1 MTWNEDG
8 VRDHRASDHPATP
21 DEGASHPASQPDHQ
35 DAPSG
40 SPSEWG
46 EDVHP
51 GPYAESEPPSLP
63 GYEGKSAGVDARLER
78 KAAKCIRLSA
88 AMLGP
93 DATVEAIEDQA
104 LAFMDLDD
112 RAIKASL
119 SRIADDDDD
128 DDDDDEVVEEEEVE
142 EASKKKANRLMRLE
156 DRLARLESAAG
167 RAGGRGDFMSDD
179 EAKTAEW
186 EAGHR
191 APGGWDPGE
200 EESMGGESKG
210 DQSATHLDYEES
222 MLRSMLKEEGM
233 GHDESESMDDEEAM
247 LMSMLKEEG
256 MEYASEDPG
265 DFDTA
270 TSEMAE
276 EEELAASTVSMG
288 DDMLVA
294 DEVMVDPVGDMMEE
308 EVVVD
313 PMGVMAMDDDEE
325 AMLRKLY
332 GAEDKKEKE
341 DHDEGA
347 VKDDE
352 DHIEA
357 LEEDKAEEKK
367 DLKKEEKKASLKPQ
381 PRKASKGA
389 KTLGGVSKAASSE
402 VSSLSQLWESAP
414 DVSKFF

>member
-1 MTWNEDG
+1 MSRQRMTWNEDG

-21 DEGASHPASQPDHQ
+21 DEGASHPTSQPDHD

-40 SPSEWG
+40 DPSEWG
-46 EDVHP
+46 EDAHP

-78 KAAKCIRLSA
+78 KAAKCIHLAA

-119 SRIADDDDD
+119 SRIADDDEE
-128 DDDDDEVVEEEEVE
+128 EVEEVEEVEEEEVE

-156 DRLARLESAAG
+156 DRLARLEGAAG
-167 RAGGRGDFMSDD
+167 RAGDRGEYFMGDD

-186 EAGHR
+186 ESGHR

-200 EESMGGESKG
+200 EESMGGESRG

-233 GHDESESMDDEEAM
+233 EHDESESMDDEEAM

-270 TSEMAE
+270 TSDMA
-276 EEELAASTVSMG
+276 VDVMGDDMG

-294 DEVMVDPVGDMMEE
+294 DEVMIDPVGDVFEE
-308 EVVVD
+308 EVFVD

-332 GAEDKKEKE
+332 GTESKE
-341 DHDEGA
+341 
-347 VKDDE
+347 
-352 DHIEA
+352 
-357 LEEDKAEEKK
+357 
-367 DLKKEEKKASLKPQ
+367 KKEEDEKGAEAVAAKTIQEEVEEEAKDAKKDEKKAALKPQ

-389 KTLGGVSKAASSE
+389 KTLGGVTKEASSE
-402 VSSLSQLWESAP
+402 VASLSQLWESAP
-414 DVSKFF
+414 DVSRFF